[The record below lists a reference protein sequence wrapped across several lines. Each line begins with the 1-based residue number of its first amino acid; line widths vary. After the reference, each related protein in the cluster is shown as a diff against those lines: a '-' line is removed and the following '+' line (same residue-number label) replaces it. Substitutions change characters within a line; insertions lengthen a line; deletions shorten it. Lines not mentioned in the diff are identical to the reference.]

1 MNTSRNELGIYT
13 LLAAITSAYTAA
25 LSTPAGRRFTDEH
38 TAETVVIGV
47 SLVLAALR
55 LVLPK
60 AAWWRVAVAFAVAG
74 LPLVGRSLVKR
85 TKGIDEML
93 L

>member
-1 MNTSRNELGIYT
+1 M
-13 LLAAITSAYTAA
+13 ITSAYAAA
-25 LSTPAGRRFTDEH
+25 LNTSAGRRFTDEH

-60 AAWWRVAVAFAVAG
+60 AAWWRVVVAFGVAG

-85 TKGIDEML
+85 TRGIDEML

>member
-1 MNTSRNELGIYT
+1 M
-13 LLAAITSAYTAA
+13 
-25 LSTPAGRRFTDEH
+25 
-38 TAETVVIGV
+38 
-47 SLVLAALR
+47 VLAALR

-85 TKGIDEML
+85 TRGIDEML